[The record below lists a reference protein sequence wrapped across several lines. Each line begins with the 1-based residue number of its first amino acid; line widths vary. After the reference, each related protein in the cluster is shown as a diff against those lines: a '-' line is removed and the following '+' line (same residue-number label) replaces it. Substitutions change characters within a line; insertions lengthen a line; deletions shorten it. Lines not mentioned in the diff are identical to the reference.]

1 MLTDLHIK
9 NFALIDEAHIRFKP
23 GLNVMTGE
31 TGAGKTIILEAMN
44 LLLGKR
50 ADPVLIGGDGDEAL
64 VEAAINSDG
73 EELVLARF
81 ITGDGKNKCHLNGR
95 LATLTML
102 TEKTERIVDFHGQH
116 EHQALLKTATHL
128 AYLDAFG
135 LEPLLDSKRRYEDVY
150 GRLKATELELDGL
163 TTVERDRRG
172 RVELTRFQIDEIE
185 RALLKP
191 GQDKDLEKELLI
203 MRSAEKLAHG
213 LNDAFNS
220 LQGSDEIAGAAAAL
234 DSAGKDLEKLAGV
247 DDSLQPAA
255 GRLRELAI
263 EVNDLAREIGSKR
276 AELIFDQARLE
287 EAVSRLEMI
296 KNLKKKYGMTVEEV
310 LEFGTKAKRELEHI
324 EKGDAKIAE
333 LKGHRGE
340 LEAEAQKL
348 AEDLTSLRVKT
359 SVALEKTV
367 ESELADL
374 SLKGCR
380 FKTSFADTLDLNA
393 TGRDQVAFLISPN
406 VGTGLKPLA
415 KVASGGE
422 VSRIMLALKIAF
434 IKADPVPVLIFDE
447 IDSGIGG
454 EIAANVGQKLKRLA
468 ASHQVICITH
478 LPQIASFGDEHL
490 FVDKKIKGGVS
501 VTTVK
506 VLDETGRVEE
516 LSRMLTGGEATAET
530 SRRHAKELLGAA
542 RKKGRDETK

>member
-23 GLNVMTGE
+23 DLNVMTGE

-73 EELVLARF
+73 EELVLARS
-81 ITGDGKNKCHLNGR
+81 ITGDGKNKCYLNGR

-102 TEKTERIVDFHGQH
+102 TEKTERLVDFHGQH

-135 LEPLLDSKRRYEDVY
+135 GDSLLDAKRRYEDIY
-150 GRLKATELELDGL
+150 GKLRTTEEQLDDL
-163 TTVERDRRG
+163 TTVEQDRRG
-172 RVELTRFQIDEIE
+172 RVELTRFQVDEIE

-191 GQDKDLEKELLI
+191 GEDEDLEKELLI
-203 MRSAEKLAHG
+203 MRSAEKLARG
-213 LNDAFNS
+213 LNDALNS
-220 LQGSDEIAGAAAAL
+220 LQGSDETAGATSAL

-247 DDSLQPAA
+247 DESLQPAA

-263 EVNDLAREIGSKR
+263 EADDLTRELSSKR
-276 AELIFDQARLE
+276 GELIFDQEHLE
-287 EAVSRLEMI
+287 EAASRLEMI
-296 KNLKKKYGMTVEEV
+296 KNLKKKYGTTIEEV
-310 LEFGTKAKRELEHI
+310 LDFGAKSKRELEHI
-324 EKGDAKIAE
+324 EEGDARIAE
-333 LKGHRGE
+333 LKGRRDE

-348 AEDLTSLRVKT
+348 AEALTSLRVKT
-359 SVALEKTV
+359 SAALEKTA
-367 ESELADL
+367 ESELNGL

-380 FKTSFADTLDLNA
+380 FKTSFTDTLDLTA
-393 TGRDQVAFLISPN
+393 TGRDRAEFLISPN
-406 VGTGLKPLA
+406 VGAGLKPLA

-454 EIAANVGQKLKRLA
+454 EIAAKVGQKLKMLA
-468 ASHQVICITH
+468 AGHQVICITH
-478 LPQIASFGDEHL
+478 LPQIASFGDAHL

-506 VLDETGRVEE
+506 ALDEAGRVEE
-516 LSRMLTGGEATAET
+516 LSRMLTGGEETAET
-530 SRRHAKELLGAA
+530 SRSHAKELLVAA